1 MEGMIAAIR
10 RKKRIGHASNGQGGA
25 LRLGARPSVG
35 LGGLGGLR
43 RAAAADVPTPP
54 AACTGEPSEESPQ
67 PLETIAAPVQG
78 TDRPRAWSVKR
89 PLLRLSV
96 LSLRLSVLLLRSSV
110 PLLRLFVPLSRS
122 FVPLSR
128 VAAL

>member
-1 MEGMIAAIR
+1 MEGMIAAIWR
-10 RKKRIGHASNGQGGA
+10 CKRIGHASNGQGGA

-67 PLETIAAPVQG
+67 PLATIAAPVQG
-78 TDRPRAWSVKR
+78 TDRPRARGCPR
-89 PLLRLSV
+89 PLLRFSV
-96 LSLRLSVLLLRSSV
+96 HLLR
-110 PLLRLFVPLSRS
+110 
-122 FVPLSR
+122 
-128 VAAL
+128 